1 MDNPNAV
8 PGNPESN
15 EPVKQETAA
24 DVTEKL
30 IALEAEAVQLSKT
43 LAAFHD
49 KLVENGIGTSVVAE
63 AAFTLYIT
71 ARIISGIADGSL
83 LEQAQKLQAE
93 SGYSDGDDTIGQG
106 GSIEGLPDSLIN

>member
-1 MDNPNAV
+1 VDNPNAV

-71 ARIISGIADGSL
+71 DGSSVG
-83 LEQAQKLQAE
+83 LQTAVC
-93 SGYSDGDDTIGQG
+93 SNRRRSFKPKVAIPMAMTPSAKVGRLKDCQI
-106 GSIEGLPDSLIN
+106 P